1 MEKFLLIFIG
11 VGVGIVISLIV
22 QTVLEYRKTVD
33 GLLIIDVTDPEKD
46 RYKFCIDDLDNL
58 ENKKTLILHVKKG
71 AVDWDE

>member
-22 QTVLEYRKTVD
+22 QTILEYRKTVD

-46 RYKFCIDDLDNL
+46 RYKFCIDNLDDL
-58 ENKKTLILHVKKG
+58 ENKKTLILSVKRG